1 VREHPF
7 FVRNGADLFCEVPIT
22 FPQAALGATIEV
34 PSLSGKKTL
43 TIPPGTQS
51 GHEFVMRGDGVA
63 QLNASRRGNLVIR
76 ILIEVPKK
84 LSRRQR
90 ELLSEY
96 QRLSEESPG
105 PITRNFFEK
114 VREIFG

>member
-1 VREHPF
+1 
-7 FVRNGADLFCEVPIT
+7 
-22 FPQAALGATIEV
+22 
-34 PSLSGKKTL
+34 
-43 TIPPGTQS
+43 
-51 GHEFVMRGDGVA
+51 
-63 QLNASRRGNLVIR
+63 VIR
-76 ILIEVPKK
+76 VLIEVPKK

-96 QRLSEESPG
+96 QQLSEESPG